1 MTTSLEAIAEK
12 LESARKEKLE
22 SILSVS
28 GSQSIAK
35 NDYNVT
41 IVDEQIPASSLLF
54 KSLSKDRY
62 DDVEL
67 VKAIDIEVKELR
79 PNIPTPNLN
88 LVPKPLYDDVVVDN
102 EDLRKQVSDLTDEVQ
117 TLNDTVT
124 DLNARVETEI
134 NSRLN
139 IEQTNDVLLNQ
150 LDALNGTIQDF
161 TIQIQS
167 AVQKSVDE
175 SILRASLQA
184 QNSGFKAQIEA
195 LIKQIDSLNSIIE
208 GLQAQLGA
216 VQNQQA
222 ITSGTLA
229 QAQAA
234 GADVVNEVAI
244 VKLDG
249 NEDAVQSPIWAR
261 FKARGGSQWKNGK
274 GLEITNND
282 KTPITI
288 KLTKTNPTGGA
299 DFYTISQM
307 EFTMAAGENKKLDFT
322 LNEGNVGGLDSRKK
336 GGILGGNTKSK
347 EYKGGALKVTV
358 TRSDGSSKDKT
369 YEAGFGKYH
378 PDSY

>member
-1 MTTSLEAIAEK
+1 MATALEAIAER
-12 LESARKEKLE
+12 LEAARKEKLE

-88 LVPKPLYDDVVVDN
+88 LVPKPLYDEVVVDN
-102 EDLRKQVSDLTDEVQ
+102 DDLRKQVSDLTTEVQ
-117 TLNDTVT
+117 TLTETVS
-124 DLNARVETEI
+124 DLNSQVQTEI
-134 NSRLN
+134 NTRLN

-150 LDALNGTIQDF
+150 LDILTGTIQDF
-161 TIQIQS
+161 TTQIQS
-167 AVQKSVDE
+167 AVQKSIDE
-175 SILRASLQA
+175 SILRASLQS
-184 QNSGFKAQIEA
+184 QNAGFKAQIEA

-216 VQNQQA
+216 VQQQTA

-244 VKLDG
+244 VKFEP
-249 NEDAVQSPIWAR
+249 NEDASQPKIWAK
-261 FKARGGSQWKNGK
+261 FKAGGGSKWVNGSS
-274 GLEITNND
+274 LEITNND

-288 KLTKTNPTGGA
+288 KLTKTNPESGK
-299 DFYTISQM
+299 DFYTIPQM
-307 EFTMAAGENKKLDFT
+307 EFTMAAGENKKLDLT
-322 LNEGNVGGLDSRKK
+322 LNEANVGGLDSRRK
-336 GGILGGNTKSK
+336 GGIFGGTSKSK
-347 EYKGGALKVTV
+347 DYKGGSLKVTV

-369 YEAGFGKYH
+369 YESGFGKKH
-378 PDSY
+378 PDSF

>member
-1 MTTSLEAIAEK
+1 MATALEAIAQR
-12 LESARKEKLE
+12 LEAARKEKLE

-54 KSLSKDRY
+54 KSLSKDRH
-62 DDVEL
+62 DDIEL
-67 VKAIDIEVKELR
+67 VKAIDIEVKELK

-88 LVPKPLYDDVVVDN
+88 LVPKPLYDEVVLDN
-102 EDLRKQVSDLTDEVQ
+102 DGLRNQVSELTIEVQ
-117 TLNDTVT
+117 TLNDTIT
-124 DLNARVETEI
+124 DLNAKVETEI

-161 TIQIQS
+161 TTQIQS

-216 VQNQQA
+216 VQQQSA

-229 QAQAA
+229 QASAA
-234 GADVVNEVAI
+234 GADVINEVVIAKFTEKADPTRPALYGRI
-244 VKLDG
+244 RNGGG
-249 NEDAVQSPIWAR
+249 NKWV
-261 FKARGGSQWKNGK
+261 NGK
-274 GLEITNND
+274 AISLINND
-282 KTPITI
+282 KQPVTVDINVDTSKGVQFI
-288 KLTKTNPTGGA
+288 KLSK
-299 DFYTISQM
+299 SQVTLAPAESVEIEM
-307 EFTMAAGENKKLDFT
+307 SINEASAAN
-322 LNEGNVGGLDSRKK
+322 LDSRKK
-336 GGILGGNTKSK
+336 WIGNSGTTDHDGPKMTIS
-347 EYKGGALKVTV
+347 V
-358 TRSDGSSKDKT
+358 TRSDGSKKDKT
-369 YEAGFGKYH
+369 YQSQVTKTH
-378 PDSY
+378 PDSF

>member
-1 MTTSLEAIAEK
+1 MATALEAIAEK
-12 LESARKEKLE
+12 LEAARKEKLE
-22 SILSVS
+22 TILSVS

-41 IVDEQIPASSLLF
+41 IVNEQIPASSLLF
-54 KSLSKDRY
+54 KTLNKDKH

-67 VKAIDIEVKELR
+67 LKAIDVEVKELK

-88 LVPKPLYDDVVVDN
+88 LVPKPLYD
-102 EDLRKQVSDLTDEVQ
+102 EQVSDNDDLRVQVANLNVQVENLTGTVADLRAQVQ
-117 TLNDTVT
+117 
-124 DLNARVETEI
+124 TEI
-134 NSRLN
+134 NTKLN

-150 LDALNGTIQDF
+150 LDALNKTIQDF
-161 TIQIQS
+161 TIQIQQ

-175 SILRASLQA
+175 SILRASLQS
-184 QNSGFKAQIEA
+184 QNAGFKAQIEA

-216 VQNQQA
+216 VQQQSA

-244 VKLDG
+244 VKLEG
-249 NEDAVQSPIWAR
+249 NDDATKSPIWAR

-274 GLEITNND
+274 TLEITNND
-282 KTPITI
+282 KSSITI
-288 KLTKTNPTGGA
+288 KLTKTTPTGGA
-299 DFYTISQM
+299 DFYTIPQM
-307 EFTMAAGENKKLDFT
+307 EFSMAAGENKKLDFT

-336 GGILGGNTKSK
+336 GGWFGGNTKSK
-347 EYKGGALKVTV
+347 DYKGGSLKVTV

>member
-1 MTTSLEAIAEK
+1 MATSLEAIAEK
-12 LESARKEKLE
+12 LVAARKEKLE

-62 DDVEL
+62 DNVEL
-67 VKAIDIEVKELR
+67 VKAIDVEVKELR

-88 LVPKPLYDDVVVDN
+88 LVPKPLYDEVVVDN
-102 EDLRKQVSDLTDEVQ
+102 DDLRRQVVDLTNEVQ
-117 TLNDTVT
+117 TLTETVS
-124 DLNARVETEI
+124 DLNSIIETEI
-134 NSRLN
+134 NTRLN

-150 LDALNGTIQDF
+150 LDILTGTIQDF
-161 TIQIQS
+161 TTQIQS
-167 AVQKSVDE
+167 AVQKSIDE

-249 NEDAVQSPIWAR
+249 NEDAVKSPIWAR

-307 EFTMAAGENKKLDFT
+307 EFTVAAGENKKLDFT

-336 GGILGGNTKSK
+336 GGIFGGNTKSK
-347 EYKGGALKVTV
+347 EYTGGALKVTV

>member
-1 MTTSLEAIAEK
+1 MATSLEAIAEK
-12 LESARKEKLE
+12 LEAARKEKLE

-35 NDYNVT
+35 NNYNVT

-102 EDLRKQVSDLTDEVQ
+102 DDLRKQVSDLTGEVQ
-117 TLNDTVT
+117 TLNDTVA

-216 VQNQQA
+216 VQQQSA

-299 DFYTISQM
+299 DFYTIPQM
-307 EFTMAAGENKKLDFT
+307 EFTVAAGENKKLDFT

-336 GGILGGNTKSK
+336 GGIFGGNTKSK
-347 EYKGGALKVTV
+347 DYKGGALKVTV

>member
-1 MTTSLEAIAEK
+1 MATSLEAIAEK

-102 EDLRKQVSDLTDEVQ
+102 EDLRKQVSDLTNEVQ

-249 NEDAVQSPIWAR
+249 NDDAVQSPIWAR

-288 KLTKTNPTGGA
+288 KLTKTAPKGGA

-307 EFTMAAGENKKLDFT
+307 EFTVAAGENKKLDFT

-336 GGILGGNTKSK
+336 GGIFGGNTKSS

>member
-1 MTTSLEAIAEK
+1 MATALEAIAQK
-12 LESARKEKLE
+12 LEVARKEKLE
-22 SILSVS
+22 AILSVS

-41 IVDEQIPASSLLF
+41 IVDEQQPASSLIF
-54 KSLSKDRY
+54 KTLSKDKY

-67 VKAIDIEVKELR
+67 VKAIDVGVKELK

-88 LVPKPLYDDVVVDN
+88 LVPKPLYDEQVADN
-102 EDLRKQVSDLTDEVQ
+102 EDLRVQVVDLNGKVQNLTDTVADLRAQVQ
-117 TLNDTVT
+117 
-124 DLNARVETEI
+124 TEI
-134 NSRLN
+134 NAKLN

-175 SILRASLQA
+175 SILRASLQS
-184 QNSGFKAQIEA
+184 QNAGFKAQIEA

-216 VQNQQA
+216 VQQQSA

-234 GADVVNEVAI
+234 GAEVVNDVAI
-244 VKLDG
+244 VKLG
-249 NEDAVQSPIWAR
+249 VNEDAAQSPIWAR
-261 FKARGGSQWKNGK
+261 FKSGGGSQWKNGK
-274 GLEITNND
+274 TLEITNND
-282 KTPITI
+282 KSQISI
-288 KLTKTNPTGGA
+288 KLTKTNPTGGR
-299 DFYTISQM
+299 DFYTIPQM
-307 EFTMAAGENKKLDFT
+307 DFTMAAGENKKLELT
-322 LNEGNVGGLDSRKK
+322 LTENTVGDLDSRKK
-336 GGILGGNTKSK
+336 GGWFGGNTKSRD
-347 EYKGGALKVTV
+347 YKGGALKVTV
-358 TRSDGSSKDKT
+358 TRADGSSKEKT
-369 YEAGFGKYH
+369 FEAGFGKYH

>member
-1 MTTSLEAIAEK
+1 MATALEAIAEK
-12 LESARKEKLE
+12 LEAARKEKLE
-22 SILSVS
+22 TILSVS

-41 IVDEQIPASSLLF
+41 IVNEQIPASSLLF
-54 KSLSKDRY
+54 KTLNKDKH

-67 VKAIDIEVKELR
+67 LKAIDVEVKELK
-79 PNIPTPNLN
+79 PNIPTPNLD
-88 LVPKPLYDDVVVDN
+88 LVPKPLYDEQVLTN
-102 EDLRKQVSDLTDEVQ
+102 EDLRVQVTNLTEEVQ
-117 TLNDTVT
+117 SLNNTIV
-124 DLNARVETEI
+124 DLNSQVQTEI
-134 NSRLN
+134 NTRLN
-139 IEQTNDVLLNQ
+139 IEQSNDALLNQ
-150 LDALNGTIQDF
+150 LDTLNATIQNF
-161 TIQIQS
+161 AVQIQS

-175 SILRASLQA
+175 SILRASLQS
-184 QNSGFKAQIEA
+184 QNAGFKAQIEA

-216 VQNQQA
+216 VQQQSA

-244 VKLDG
+244 VKLSDK
-249 NEDAVQSPIWAR
+249 EDAVQSPIWAR

-288 KLTKTNPTGGA
+288 KLTKTNPKDGK
-299 DFYTISQM
+299 DFYTIPQM
-307 EFTMAAGENKKLDFT
+307 EFTVAPGENKKLDFT
-322 LNEGNVGGLDSRKK
+322 LTEGEVGGLDSRKK
-336 GGILGGNTKSK
+336 GGLFGGNTKSRD
-347 EYKGGALKVTV
+347 YKGGSLKVTV

>member
-1 MTTSLEAIAEK
+1 MATSLEAIAEK

-102 EDLRKQVSDLTDEVQ
+102 EDLRKQVSDLTNEVQ

-249 NEDAVQSPIWAR
+249 NEDAVKSPIWAR

-288 KLTKTNPTGGA
+288 KLTKTAPKGGA

-307 EFTMAAGENKKLDFT
+307 EFTVAAGENKKLDFT

-336 GGILGGNTKSK
+336 GGIFGGNTKSS